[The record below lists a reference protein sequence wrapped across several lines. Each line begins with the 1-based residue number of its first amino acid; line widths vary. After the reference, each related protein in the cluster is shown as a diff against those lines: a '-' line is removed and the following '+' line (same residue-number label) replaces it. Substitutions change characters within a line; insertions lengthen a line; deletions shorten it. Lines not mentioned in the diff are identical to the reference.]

1 MTNLKI
7 NSTSTPY
14 WCVVVP
20 VDAEDLHIYK
30 TAPALEFEM
39 YGIEYGICLPVGNY
53 SILGCITS
61 SGMDEGAFSWAEHS
75 FLHDDIHEELKQ
87 EGYSTGSEGDT
98 DKLYDELKK
107 RIKSQH
113 LERTLSLLT
122 HNQITLTADQKAV
135 IVKQIT

>member
-1 MTNLKI
+1 MQNLKI
-7 NSTSTPY
+7 NGVPTRY

-20 VDAEDLHIYK
+20 VDAEYMHIYK
-30 TAPALEFEM
+30 SAPALEFEM
-39 YGIEYGICLPVGNY
+39 YGIEHGVCLPAGNW
-53 SILGCITS
+53 SIIGCITLS
-61 SGMDEGAFSWAEHS
+61 EMDEGAFSWAEHS

-98 DKLYDELKK
+98 DKLYNELKK

-122 HNQITLTADQKAV
+122 HNQITLTADTKAV
-135 IVKQIT
+135 VLKQI